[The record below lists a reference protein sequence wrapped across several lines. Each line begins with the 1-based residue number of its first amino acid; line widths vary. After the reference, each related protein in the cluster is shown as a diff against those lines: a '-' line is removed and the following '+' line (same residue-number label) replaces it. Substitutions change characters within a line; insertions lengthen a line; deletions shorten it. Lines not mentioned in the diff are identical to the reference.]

1 MSFLEKPIKVL
12 YEDEQFMVFD
22 KPAGLLVI
30 PTPQNESNTLVN
42 IVNHQHKNDH
52 WKLHPCHRLDR
63 ETSGVILF
71 AKGKHNQQ
79 LAMDAFQRKSV
90 KKIYY
95 AFVQGRLLKPS
106 GELRSNIRDLDQKRF
121 HKHSAGQ
128 FAVTRYKLLKAQKH
142 FSVVQIE
149 PITRRTNQIRIQFK
163 QIGHPLVGDRKYSFG
178 RDFVVKFRRTALHAH
193 SLEWKNPVTNQF
205 IKITSPLPEDMEVF
219 LARNRN

>member
-1 MSFLEKPIKVL
+1 MA
-12 YEDEQFMVFD
+12 FD

-79 LAMDAFQRKSV
+79 LAMEAFLKKAV
-90 KKIYY
+90 KKIYL
-95 AFVQGRLLKPS
+95 AFVQGRMQKPS
-106 GELRSNIRDLDQKRF
+106 GEIRSNIRDLEQKKFR
-121 HKHSAGQ
+121 KYSQGQ
-128 FAVTRYKLLKAQKH
+128 FAVTRYKVLEFRKL
-142 FSVVQIE
+142 FSIVEIE
-149 PITRRTNQIRIQFK
+149 PVTGRTNQIRIQFK
-163 QIGHPLVGDRKYSFG
+163 QIGHPIIGDRKYSFA
-178 RDFVVKFRRTALHAH
+178 RDYSIKFRRTALHART
-193 SLEWKNPVTNQF
+193 LAWTNPATHKF
-205 IKITSPLPEDMEVF
+205 IKITAPYPEDMEVF